1 MKTTS
6 FVENL
11 RHGAAMEISVSA
23 YEGGGNFIVTA
34 INRGGERTTSV
45 QLEYNVGTG
54 ERVTQ
59 VSDFSAPFDNAS
71 APFDNAFYSALD
83 AHMEK
88 AAATFEKEEQA

>member
-23 YEGGGNFIVTA
+23 YEGGNFIVTA
-34 INRGGERTTSV
+34 ISRGGERTTSV
-45 QLEYNVGTG
+45 QLEYNIGTG

-59 VSDFSAPFDNAS
+59 VTDFS

-88 AAATFEKEEQA
+88 VAATFEKEEQA

>member
-6 FVENL
+6 FIENL

-23 YEGGGNFIVTA
+23 YEGGENFIVTA

-45 QLEYNVGTG
+45 QLEYNIGTG

-59 VSDFSAPFDNAS
+59 VSDFSAPFDNA
-71 APFDNAFYSALD
+71 FYSALD
-83 AHMEK
+83 AHIKM
-88 AAATFEKEEQA
+88 AAATFEKEEKA

>member
-23 YEGGGNFIVTA
+23 YEGGNFIVTA

-45 QLEYNVGTG
+45 QLEYAKGTG
-54 ERVTQ
+54 ARVTQ
-59 VSDFSAPFDNAS
+59 VSDFSAPFDNA
-71 APFDNAFYSALD
+71 FFTALD
-83 AHMEK
+83 AHMEA
-88 AAATFEKEEQA
+88 AAATFEEEQA

>member
-23 YEGGGNFIVTA
+23 YEGGNFVVTA

-45 QLEYNVGTG
+45 QLEYNAGTG

-59 VSDFSAPFDNAS
+59 VSDFS

>member
-11 RHGAAMEISVSA
+11 RHGAAEISVSA
-23 YEGGGNFIVTA
+23 YEGGSNFTVTA
-34 INRGGERTTSV
+34 ISRGRERTTSV
-45 QLEYNVGTG
+45 QLEYAIATG

-59 VSDFSAPFDNAS
+59 VSDFSAPFDNA
-71 APFDNAFYSALD
+71 FFSALD

-88 AAATFEKEEQA
+88 VAAAFENEEQA

>member
-23 YEGGGNFIVTA
+23 YEGGNFIVTA

-45 QLEYNVGTG
+45 QLEYSTDTG

-59 VSDFSAPFDNAS
+59 VSDFSAPFDNE
-71 APFDNAFYSALD
+71 FYTALD
-83 AHMEK
+83 AHMEA

>member
-11 RHGAAMEISVSA
+11 RYGAAMEISVSA

-45 QLEYNVGTG
+45 QLEYNIGTG

-59 VSDFSAPFDNAS
+59 VSDFS

>member
-23 YEGGGNFIVTA
+23 YEGGNFIVTA

-45 QLEYNVGTG
+45 QLEYSTGTG
-54 ERVTQ
+54 ERITQ
-59 VSDFSAPFDNAS
+59 VSDFSAPFDNE
-71 APFDNAFYSALD
+71 FYAALD
-83 AHMEK
+83 AHMEA

>member
-23 YEGGGNFIVTA
+23 YEGGENFIVTA

-45 QLEYNVGTG
+45 QLEYNIGTG

-59 VSDFSAPFDNAS
+59 VTDFS

-88 AAATFEKEEQA
+88 AAATFEKEEKA

>member
-23 YEGGGNFIVTA
+23 YEGGNFIVTA

-45 QLEYNVGTG
+45 QLEYNIGTG

-59 VSDFSAPFDNAS
+59 VSDFST
-71 APFDNAFYSALD
+71 PFDNAFYSALD

>member
-11 RHGAAMEISVSA
+11 RYGAAMEISVSA
-23 YEGGGNFIVTA
+23 YEGGNFIVTA

-45 QLEYNVGTG
+45 QLEYNIGTG

-59 VSDFSAPFDNAS
+59 VSDFSAPFDNA
-71 APFDNAFYSALD
+71 FYSALD
-83 AHMEK
+83 AHMEA

>member
-6 FVENL
+6 FIENL

-23 YEGGGNFIVTA
+23 YEGGNFIVTA

-45 QLEYNVGTG
+45 QLEYNIGTG

-59 VSDFSAPFDNAS
+59 VSDFS

-88 AAATFEKEEQA
+88 AAATIEKEEQA

>member
-23 YEGGGNFIVTA
+23 YEGGNFIVTA

-45 QLEYNVGTG
+45 QLEYSTGTG

-59 VSDFSAPFDNAS
+59 VSDFSAPFDNE
-71 APFDNAFYSALD
+71 FYTALD
-83 AHMEK
+83 AHMEA